1 MGTMDP
7 SSTLGILNPAA
18 GLGRFWLDRLPP
30 PEDLEDVV
38 ERFWM
43 VRWDFAPGETF
54 TQEILPHPAVNL
66 SFERSTHDARDAGR
80 HGLRAHGISTRRF
93 AADLEGRG
101 IVLGTKLTPAGFYPF
116 ARIPLGMLFDRV
128 VPLEEVMGATPEFS
142 DVEALPPPEAFRSAS
157 AKVSAFLRERLAGVA
172 IDPIVR
178 RVNALVARVRED
190 REILLVEDLAREDG
204 SSVRQLQRAFRRVVG
219 VGPKWVVQRTRVQDA
234 AERVARGERLD
245 WARTA
250 QDLGYH
256 DQAHLIRDFR
266 AQVGFTPEAYARR
279 CREAVRDQQREPA
292 RAG

>member
-1 MGTMDP
+1 MDP

-38 ERFWM
+38 ERFWT
-43 VRWDFAPGETF
+43 VRWDLAPGETF
-54 TQEILPHPAVNL
+54 TQEVLPHPAVNL
-66 SFERSTHDARDAGR
+66 SFERSTHDVRAARS

-93 AADLEGRG
+93 AAALEGRG
-101 IVLGTKLTPAGFYPF
+101 MVLGTKLTPAGLAPF
-116 ARIPLGMLFDRV
+116 ARVPLSTLFDRV
-128 VPLEEVMGATPEFS
+128 VPVEEVMGAAPELS
-142 DVEALPPPEAFRSAS
+142 EVETLPPPEAFRLAS
-157 AKVSAFLRERLAGVA
+157 AKVCAFLRARLASVT
-172 IDPIVR
+172 IDPTVR

-190 REILLVEDLAREDG
+190 REILRVEDLAREDG
-204 SSVRQLQRAFRRVVG
+204 SSVRQLQRVFRRVVG

-266 AQVGFTPEAYARR
+266 TQIGFTPEAYARR
-279 CREAVRDQQREPA
+279 CREAVREQQRELA
-292 RAG
+292 